1 MFFQTEAHARWAD
14 RLPVRH
20 PLAIRTGRRLRAN
33 DPRARTTGQFFSNG
47 RHLTKPLLKAE
58 GKPKD
63 LKGAG
68 MQSEDQLAGWIDKNK
83 FYLDFAE
90 KMIIDHAG
98 GEPVQKLGRQFQC
111 ISMKWINPWTHRLHV
126 LIENQMFHC

>member
-1 MFFQTEAHARWAD
+1 
-14 RLPVRH
+14 
-20 PLAIRTGRRLRAN
+20 
-33 DPRARTTGQFFSNG
+33 
-47 RHLTKPLLKAE
+47 
-58 GKPKD
+58 
-63 LKGAG
+63 

-126 LIENQMFHC
+126 LIENQMFHISYYNKTGGKLSDYQLIIDPIELASIFKLDFNAYCMFYGITDEGDRFASGLRWE